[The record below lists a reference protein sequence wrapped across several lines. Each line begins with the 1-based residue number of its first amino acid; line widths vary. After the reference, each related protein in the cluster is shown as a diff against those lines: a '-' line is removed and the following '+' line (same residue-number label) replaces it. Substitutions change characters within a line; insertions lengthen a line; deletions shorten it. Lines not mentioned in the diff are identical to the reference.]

1 MFCLL
6 LSCFESVLSFHG
18 SEISQRCGQRLLK
31 SPSPGSTLW
40 IPLLSSVAMVL
51 LCSLLG
57 SVRETGLSISA
68 STCTSLT
75 VHLASAE
82 NHGNGDVSSCS
93 SFSYHLCTYSL
104 YQKNLF
110 VSVSLPGTLVL
121 FVLCLGFLIV
131 CGRLFCWGFIP
142 KLPQVHISIKEI

>member
-18 SEISQRCGQRLLK
+18 SEVSQRCGQRLLK

-93 SFSYHLCTYSL
+93 SFSYHLCTYSIPE
-104 YQKNLF
+104 KSVCF
-110 VSVSLPGTLVL
+110 CFIARDVSAFCIMSRFFNCMWEIVL
-121 FVLCLGFLIV
+121 LGFYSKITTSPY
-131 CGRLFCWGFIP
+131 IY
-142 KLPQVHISIKEI
+142 